1 MMKSQKNPDET
12 GLADMPTRR
21 LLSRRRALAARLGGA
36 EQVLSGSLTEQT
48 RRCGK
53 PGCRCAGGEPH
64 GPYAFFAPK
73 TAARGR
79 LRYVPASLAGVV
91 RRYLRNG
98 EEIEQLLAE
107 ISAINAE
114 LLARRELSSPVS
126 AAVLSGPARA
136 EAVAALA
143 NMTAAALRSGAGGCG
158 ERRIQDHEFHRE
170 RAALIYLQAPQPV
183 RQRQHPLLRGAGRC
197 EPCSADAGDYEAGR
211 PPADQSPRWRAR
223 PPAARQRRRQNPH
236 HRIAGSTHPEPGTR
250 RSAPDRC
257 GGS

>member
-1 MMKSQKNPDET
+1 MSEQKNADEA
-12 GLADMPTRR
+12 GLAGMTTRR

-53 PGCRCAGGEPH
+53 AGCRCAGGEPH

-98 EEIEQLLAE
+98 EEIEQLVAE

-114 LLARRELSSPVS
+114 LLARRELS
-126 AAVLSGPARA
+126 
-136 EAVAALA
+136 
-143 NMTAAALRSGAGGCG
+143 
-158 ERRIQDHEFHRE
+158 
-170 RAALIYLQAPQPV
+170 
-183 RQRQHPLLRGAGRC
+183 
-197 EPCSADAGDYEAGR
+197 
-211 PPADQSPRWRAR
+211 
-223 PPAARQRRRQNPH
+223 
-236 HRIAGSTHPEPGTR
+236 
-250 RSAPDRC
+250 
-257 GGS
+257 